1 MEVILLQKVRNLGD
15 LGDQVK
21 VRPGYGRNFL
31 VPKGYAL
38 PATAENV
45 RVFEQR
51 RSELLAASE
60 ERMDRARGRA
70 EALDGRSF
78 VIPMRASDEGKL
90 YGSVGPQEVVD
101 AITEEGHE
109 LDAREVVLPEG
120 PLRTIGRFDAVL
132 QLHAEVEAEIEVV
145 VAQLTDV
152 GVTMPPE
159 RGEEPE
165 PEKAASGDKA
175 PEAKAEAAEPSEEA
189 SGEEAEDED
198 AEAPSEAEPA
208 DESDVDEQEA
218 SRKE

>member
-38 PATAENV
+38 PATPENV
-45 RVFEQR
+45 RVFEQQR
-51 RSELLAASE
+51 AELLAASE

-70 EALDGRSF
+70 EALDGRSI

-101 AITEEGHE
+101 AVTEEGHE

-120 PLRTIGRFDAVL
+120 PLRAIGRYQALL

-145 VAQLTDV
+145 VAQLTDI

-165 PEKAASGDKA
+165 PQETAAG
-175 PEAKAEAAEPSEEA
+175 PETTEAEEA
-189 SGEEAEDED
+189 WEAEEVW
-198 AEAPSEAEPA
+198 EAESGAGEPAEESPEEGPA
-208 DESDVDEQEA
+208 DEE
-218 SRKE
+218 R